1 MGTTSKGGT
10 IKMMQLK
17 HGGNM
22 PPKKTKP
29 LLTIAIFLF
38 VFFLLLSCSQLD
50 LEADPTALVSGST
63 ECISPTTGKVKV
75 IILSGQSNAAGVTP
89 VSDISP
95 EERELYATGFCNA
108 LIRSSTDTIHTD
120 IFVPVTS
127 SLGYDKGFFG
137 PELGM
142 AESLSEQYKDETIYI
157 IKYAR
162 CGHNLYNDF
171 YPSNNSYKELVEWID
186 QSLNLLT
193 QQGLEYE
200 IIAFAW
206 MQGESDAINYSTA
219 CQYYENEKY
228 FINFL
233 RQRYGTVSLSG
244 GFFFLDAGITTNWKY
259 YTIINNAKYKLSN
272 DLPRCVFINANA
284 NNLLCQPND
293 KAHLD
298 APSMLKLGQL
308 FAMRV
313 EFHLRE

>member
-1 MGTTSKGGT
+1 
-10 IKMMQLK
+10 MQLK

-22 PPKKTKP
+22 PHKTPKT
-29 LLTIAIFLF
+29 LLTIAIFLLIS
-38 VFFLLLSCSQLD
+38 LLILSCSQLD
-50 LEADPTALVSGST
+50 IEDDPTEMVSGST
-63 ECISPTTGKVKV
+63 ECVIPTNGKVKV

-89 VSDISP
+89 FSDISP
-95 EERELYATGFCNA
+95 EKRELYATGFCNV
-108 LIRSSTDTIHTD
+108 LIRSSTNTIHTD

-127 SLGYDKGFFG
+127 SLGYAKGFFG
-137 PELGM
+137 PELCM
-142 AESLSEQYKDETIYI
+142 AETLSEKYKDETIYI

-200 IIAFAW
+200 IVAFAW

-219 CQYYENEKY
+219 RQYYENEKY
-228 FINFL
+228 FLTSL
-233 RQRYGTVSLSG
+233 RQRYNSVSLPG

-284 NNLLCQPND
+284 NNLNCQPND

-308 FAMRV
+308 FATQV